1 MKKSIIIPIIFAL
14 VGTCF
19 VSYSFLDTFIIP
31 KNTKKVNL
39 DKNVDDFF
47 DEPLPSSSIGGAPFS
62 SSSQSS
68 VSSSSKPQNSSSSL
82 NSSESQS
89 SSAISSSV
97 SSSSS
102 SEAPQNVIN
111 YYEDKTEEEINALF
125 TSEVVFKEREH
136 YSDPDIYIDITTH
149 RDEADTTTYY
159 VADIR
164 IKHLKYLKTALAKDT
179 FGENVQEKTSEI
191 CKRKKGILAI
201 NGDFYGAQEAGY
213 VLRNGESLRS
223 TISKS
228 NVGENPRKN
237 PEDLA
242 IYRDGTFEIFNEHDY
257 TLEDI
262 KNKGAWQVFSFG
274 PGLIKDNEIVVGE
287 RDEVATALSGGRNQR
302 TIIGMISPLHYV
314 FFVNDAR
321 LTNEE
326 GFSLYEAA
334 NIMKD
339 LHCYCAYNLDGGGS
353 STMYLDNGTGNAD
366 KLAHLVNKPTQNF
379 RGKTGSIEQRDVS
392 DIIYIGK

>member
-47 DEPLPSSSIGGAPFS
+47 NEPLSSSSISSAPFS
-62 SSSQSS
+62 SSIKPSS
-68 VSSSSKPQNSSSSL
+68 NSSL
-82 NSSESQS
+82 NSSESQQS
-89 SSAISSSV
+89 SFSEF
-97 SSSSS
+97 SSS
-102 SEAPQNVIN
+102 SEEPIVPIA
-111 YYEDKTEEEINALF
+111 YYEDKSEEEINALF
-125 TSEVVFKEREH
+125 TNEVVFREREH
-136 YSDPDIYIDITTH
+136 YSDPNIYIDITTH

-213 VLRNGESLRS
+213 VLRNGEILRS
-223 TISKS
+223 TVSKS
-228 NVGENPRKN
+228 NVGQNPRKN

-257 TLEDI
+257 TLEQI
-262 KNKGAWQVFSFG
+262 KDKGAWQVFSFG
-274 PGLIKDNEIVVGE
+274 PGLIKDGEIIVGE
-287 RDEVATALSGGRNQR
+287 KDEVATALAGGRNQR
-302 TIIGMISPLHYV
+302 TTIGMIAPLHYV
-314 FFVNDAR
+314 FVVNDGR
-321 LTNEE
+321 STTDD
-326 GFSLYEAA
+326 GFSLFEIAH
-334 NIMKD
+334 ILKD

-366 KLAHLVNKPTQNF
+366 KLAHLVNRPSQDWRTNS
-379 RGKTGSIEQRDVS
+379 GKIGQRDVS
-392 DIIYIGK
+392 DIVYIGKE

>member
-14 VGTCF
+14 VGTSF
-19 VSYSFLDTFIIP
+19 VSYSFLDTFVIP

-47 DEPLPSSSIGGAPFS
+47 NEPLSSSSISSAPFS
-62 SSSQSS
+62 SSIKPSS
-68 VSSSSKPQNSSSSL
+68 NSSL
-82 NSSESQS
+82 NSSESQQS
-89 SSAISSSV
+89 SFSEF
-97 SSSSS
+97 SSS
-102 SEAPQNVIN
+102 SEEPIAPIT
-111 YYEDKTEEEINALF
+111 YYEDKSEEEINALF
-125 TSEVVFKEREH
+125 TNEVVFREKEH
-136 YSDPDIYIDITTH
+136 YSDPNIYIDITTH
-149 RDEADTTTYY
+149 RDAEDTTSYY

-213 VLRNGESLRS
+213 VLRNGEILRS
-223 TISKS
+223 TVSKS
-228 NVGENPRKN
+228 NVGQNPRKN

-257 TLEDI
+257 SLEEI
-262 KNKGAWQVFSFG
+262 QNKGAWQVFSFG
-274 PGLIKDNEIVVGE
+274 PGLIKDGEIIVGE
-287 RDEVATALSGGRNQR
+287 KDEVATALAGGRNQR
-302 TIIGMISPLHYV
+302 TTIGMIAPLHYV
-314 FFVNDAR
+314 FVVNDGR
-321 LTNEE
+321 STTDD
-326 GFSLYEAA
+326 GFSLFEIAH
-334 NIMKD
+334 ILKD

-366 KLAHLVNKPTQNF
+366 KLAHLVNRPSQDWRTNS
-379 RGKTGSIEQRDVS
+379 GKIGQRDVS
-392 DIIYIGK
+392 DIVYIGKE

>member
-14 VGTCF
+14 VGTSF
-19 VSYSFLDTFIIP
+19 VSYSFLDTFVIP

-47 DEPLPSSSIGGAPFS
+47 NEPLSSSSISSAPFS
-62 SSSQSS
+62 SSIKPSS
-68 VSSSSKPQNSSSSL
+68 NSSL
-82 NSSESQS
+82 NSSESQQS
-89 SSAISSSV
+89 SFSEF
-97 SSSSS
+97 SSS
-102 SEAPQNVIN
+102 SEEPVAPIT
-111 YYEDKTEEEINALF
+111 YYEDKSEEEINALF
-125 TSEVVFKEREH
+125 TNEVVFREREH
-136 YSDPDIYIDITTH
+136 YSDPNIYIDITTH
-149 RDEADTTTYY
+149 RDAEDTTTYY

-213 VLRNGESLRS
+213 VLRNGEILRS
-223 TISKS
+223 TVSKS
-228 NVGENPRKN
+228 NVGQNPRKN

-257 TLEDI
+257 SLEEI
-262 KNKGAWQVFSFG
+262 QNKGAWQVFSFG
-274 PGLIKDNEIVVGE
+274 PGLIKDGEIIVGE
-287 RDEVATALSGGRNQR
+287 KDEVATALAGGRNQR
-302 TIIGMISPLHYV
+302 TTIGMIAPLHYV
-314 FFVNDAR
+314 FVVNDGR
-321 LTNEE
+321 STTDDGL
-326 GFSLYEAA
+326 SLFEIAH
-334 NIMKD
+334 ILKD

-366 KLAHLVNKPTQNF
+366 KLAHLVNRPSQDWRTNS
-379 RGKTGSIEQRDVS
+379 GKIGQRDVS
-392 DIIYIGK
+392 DIVYIGKE

>member
-14 VGTCF
+14 VGTSF
-19 VSYSFLDTFIIP
+19 VSYSFLDTFVIP

-47 DEPLPSSSIGGAPFS
+47 NEPLSSSSISNAPFS
-62 SSSQSS
+62 SSVKPSS
-68 VSSSSKPQNSSSSL
+68 NSSL
-82 NSSESQS
+82 NSSESQQS
-89 SSAISSSV
+89 SFSEF
-97 SSSSS
+97 SSS
-102 SEAPQNVIN
+102 SEEPIAPIT
-111 YYEDKTEEEINALF
+111 YYEDKSEEEINALF
-125 TSEVVFKEREH
+125 TNEVVFREREH
-136 YSDPDIYIDITTH
+136 YSDPNIYIDITTH
-149 RDEADTTTYY
+149 RDAEDTTTYY

-213 VLRNGESLRS
+213 VLRNGEILRS
-223 TISKS
+223 TVSKS
-228 NVGENPRKN
+228 NVGQNPRKN

-257 TLEDI
+257 SLEEI
-262 KNKGAWQVFSFG
+262 QNKGAWQVFSFG
-274 PGLIKDNEIVVGE
+274 PGLIKDGEIIVGE
-287 RDEVATALSGGRNQR
+287 KDEVATALAGGRNQR
-302 TIIGMISPLHYV
+302 TTIGMIAPLHYV
-314 FFVNDAR
+314 FVVNDGR
-321 LTNEE
+321 STTDD
-326 GFSLYEAA
+326 GFSLFEIAH
-334 NIMKD
+334 ILKD

-366 KLAHLVNKPTQNF
+366 KLAHLVNRPSQDWRTNS
-379 RGKTGSIEQRDVS
+379 GKIGQRDVS
-392 DIIYIGK
+392 DIVYIGKE

>member
-14 VGTCF
+14 VGTSF
-19 VSYSFLDTFIIP
+19 VSYSFLDTFVIP

-47 DEPLPSSSIGGAPFS
+47 NEPLSSSSISSAPFS
-62 SSSQSS
+62 SSIKPSS
-68 VSSSSKPQNSSSSL
+68 NSSL
-82 NSSESQS
+82 NSSESQQS
-89 SSAISSSV
+89 SFSEF
-97 SSSSS
+97 SSS
-102 SEAPQNVIN
+102 SEEPVAPIT
-111 YYEDKTEEEINALF
+111 YYEDKSEEEINALF
-125 TSEVVFKEREH
+125 TNEVVFREREH
-136 YSDPDIYIDITTH
+136 YSDPNIYIDITTH
-149 RDEADTTTYY
+149 RDAEDTTTYY

-213 VLRNGESLRS
+213 VLRNGEILRS
-223 TISKS
+223 TVSKS
-228 NVGENPRKN
+228 NVGQNPRKN

-257 TLEDI
+257 SLEEI
-262 KNKGAWQVFSFG
+262 QNKGAWQVFSFG
-274 PGLIKDNEIVVGE
+274 PGLIKDGEIVVGE
-287 RDEVATALSGGRNQR
+287 KDEVATALAGGRNQR
-302 TIIGMISPLHYV
+302 TTIGMIAPLHYV
-314 FFVNDAR
+314 FVVNDGR
-321 LTNEE
+321 STTDD
-326 GFSLYEAA
+326 GFSLFEMAH
-334 NIMKD
+334 ILKD

-366 KLAHLVNKPTQNF
+366 KLAHLVNRPSQDWRTNS
-379 RGKTGSIEQRDVS
+379 GKIGQRDVS
-392 DIIYIGK
+392 DIVYIGKE

>member
-14 VGTCF
+14 VGTSF
-19 VSYSFLDTFIIP
+19 VSYSFLDTFVIP

-47 DEPLPSSSIGGAPFS
+47 NEPLSSSSISSAPFS
-62 SSSQSS
+62 SSIKPSS
-68 VSSSSKPQNSSSSL
+68 NSSL
-82 NSSESQS
+82 NSSESQHS
-89 SSAISSSV
+89 SFSEF
-97 SSSSS
+97 SSS
-102 SEAPQNVIN
+102 SEEPVAPIT
-111 YYEDKTEEEINALF
+111 YYEDKSEEEINALF
-125 TSEVVFKEREH
+125 TNEVVFREREH
-136 YSDPDIYIDITTH
+136 YSDPNIYIDITTH
-149 RDEADTTTYY
+149 RDAEDTTTYY

-213 VLRNGESLRS
+213 VLRNGEILRS
-223 TISKS
+223 TVSKS
-228 NVGENPRKN
+228 NVGQNPRKN

-257 TLEDI
+257 SLEEI
-262 KNKGAWQVFSFG
+262 QNKGAWQVFSFG
-274 PGLIKDNEIVVGE
+274 PGLIKDGEIIVGE
-287 RDEVATALSGGRNQR
+287 KDEVATALAGGRNQR
-302 TIIGMISPLHYV
+302 TTIGMIAPLHYV
-314 FFVNDAR
+314 FVVNDGR
-321 LTNEE
+321 STTDD
-326 GFSLYEAA
+326 GFSLFEIAH
-334 NIMKD
+334 ILKD

-366 KLAHLVNKPTQNF
+366 KLAHLVNRPSQDWRTNS
-379 RGKTGSIEQRDVS
+379 GKIGQRDVS
-392 DIIYIGK
+392 DIVYIGKE

>member
-14 VGTCF
+14 VGTSF
-19 VSYSFLDTFIIP
+19 VSYSFLDTFVIP

-47 DEPLPSSSIGGAPFS
+47 NEPLSSSSINGAPFS
-62 SSSQSS
+62 SSIKPSS
-68 VSSSSKPQNSSSSL
+68 NSSI
-82 NSSESQS
+82 NSSESQQS
-89 SSAISSSV
+89 SFSEL
-97 SSSSS
+97 SSS
-102 SEAPQNVIN
+102 SEEPIIPIA
-111 YYEDKTEEEINALF
+111 YYEDKSEEEINALF
-125 TSEVVFKEREH
+125 TNEVVFREREH
-136 YSDPDIYIDITTH
+136 YSDPNIYIDITTH
-149 RDEADTTTYY
+149 RDAEDTTTYY

-213 VLRNGESLRS
+213 VLRNGEILRS
-223 TISKS
+223 TVSKS
-228 NVGENPRKN
+228 NVGQNPRKN

-257 TLEDI
+257 SLEEI
-262 KNKGAWQVFSFG
+262 QNKGAWQVFSFG
-274 PGLIKDNEIVVGE
+274 PGLIKDGEIIVGE
-287 RDEVATALSGGRNQR
+287 KDEVATALAGGRNQR
-302 TIIGMISPLHYV
+302 TTIGMIAPLHYV
-314 FFVNDAR
+314 FVVNDGR
-321 LTNEE
+321 STTDD
-326 GFSLYEAA
+326 GFSLFEIAH
-334 NIMKD
+334 ILKD

-366 KLAHLVNKPTQNF
+366 KLAHLVNRPSQDWRTNS
-379 RGKTGSIEQRDVS
+379 GKIGQRDVS
-392 DIIYIGK
+392 DIVYIGKE

>member
-14 VGTCF
+14 VGTSF
-19 VSYSFLDTFIIP
+19 VSYSFLDTFVIP

-47 DEPLPSSSIGGAPFS
+47 NEPLSSSSISSAPFS
-62 SSSQSS
+62 SSIKPSS
-68 VSSSSKPQNSSSSL
+68 NSSL
-82 NSSESQS
+82 NSSESQQS
-89 SSAISSSV
+89 SFSEF
-97 SSSSS
+97 SSS
-102 SEAPQNVIN
+102 SEEPIAPIT
-111 YYEDKTEEEINALF
+111 YYEDKSEEEINALF
-125 TSEVVFKEREH
+125 TNEVVFREREH
-136 YSDPDIYIDITTH
+136 YSDPNIYIDITTH
-149 RDEADTTTYY
+149 RDAEDTTTYY

-213 VLRNGESLRS
+213 VLRNGEILRS
-223 TISKS
+223 TVSKS
-228 NVGENPRKN
+228 NVGQNPRKN

-257 TLEDI
+257 SLEEI
-262 KNKGAWQVFSFG
+262 QNKGAWQVFSFG
-274 PGLIKDNEIVVGE
+274 PGLIKDGEIIVGE
-287 RDEVATALSGGRNQR
+287 KDEVATALAGGRNQR
-302 TIIGMISPLHYV
+302 TTIGMIAPLHYV
-314 FFVNDAR
+314 FVVNDGR
-321 LTNEE
+321 STTDD
-326 GFSLYEAA
+326 GFSLFEIAH
-334 NIMKD
+334 ILKD

-366 KLAHLVNKPTQNF
+366 KLAHLVNRPSQDWRTNS
-379 RGKTGSIEQRDVS
+379 GKIGQRDVS
-392 DIIYIGK
+392 DIVYIGKE

>member
-14 VGTCF
+14 VGTSF
-19 VSYSFLDTFIIP
+19 VSYSFLDTFVIP

-47 DEPLPSSSIGGAPFS
+47 NEPLSSSSISSAPFS
-62 SSSQSS
+62 SSIKPSS
-68 VSSSSKPQNSSSSL
+68 NSSL
-82 NSSESQS
+82 NSSESQQS
-89 SSAISSSV
+89 SFSEF
-97 SSSSS
+97 SSS
-102 SEAPQNVIN
+102 SEEPVAPIT
-111 YYEDKTEEEINALF
+111 YYEDKSEEEINALF
-125 TSEVVFKEREH
+125 TNEVVFREREH
-136 YSDPDIYIDITTH
+136 YSDPNIYIEITTH
-149 RDEADTTTYY
+149 RDAEDTTTYY

-213 VLRNGESLRS
+213 VLRNGEILRS
-223 TISKS
+223 TVSKS
-228 NVGENPRKN
+228 NVGQNPRKN

-257 TLEDI
+257 SLEEI
-262 KNKGAWQVFSFG
+262 QNKGAWQVFSFG
-274 PGLIKDNEIVVGE
+274 PGLIKDGEIVVGE
-287 RDEVATALSGGRNQR
+287 KDEVATALAGGRNQR
-302 TIIGMISPLHYV
+302 TTIGMIAPLHYV
-314 FFVNDAR
+314 FVVNDGR
-321 LTNEE
+321 STTDDGL
-326 GFSLYEAA
+326 SLFEIAH
-334 NIMKD
+334 ILKD

-366 KLAHLVNKPTQNF
+366 KLAHLVNRPSQDWRTNS
-379 RGKTGSIEQRDVS
+379 GKIGQRDVS
-392 DIIYIGK
+392 DIVYIGKE

>member
-14 VGTCF
+14 VGTSF
-19 VSYSFLDTFIIP
+19 VSYSFLDTFVIP

-47 DEPLPSSSIGGAPFS
+47 NEPLSSSSISSAPFS
-62 SSSQSS
+62 SSIKPSS
-68 VSSSSKPQNSSSSL
+68 NSSL
-82 NSSESQS
+82 NSSESQQS
-89 SSAISSSV
+89 SFSEF
-97 SSSSS
+97 SSS
-102 SEAPQNVIN
+102 SEEPVAPIT
-111 YYEDKTEEEINALF
+111 YYEDKSEEEINALF
-125 TSEVVFKEREH
+125 TNEVVFREREH
-136 YSDPDIYIDITTH
+136 YSDPNIYIDITTH
-149 RDEADTTTYY
+149 RDAEDTTTYY

-213 VLRNGESLRS
+213 VLRNGEILRS
-223 TISKS
+223 TVSKS
-228 NVGENPRKN
+228 NVGQNPRKN

-257 TLEDI
+257 SLEEI
-262 KNKGAWQVFSFG
+262 QNKGAWQVFSFG
-274 PGLIKDNEIVVGE
+274 PGLIKDGEIVVGE
-287 RDEVATALSGGRNQR
+287 KDEVATALAGGRNQR
-302 TIIGMISPLHYV
+302 TTIGMIAPLHYV
-314 FFVNDAR
+314 FVVNDGR
-321 LTNEE
+321 STTDDGL
-326 GFSLYEAA
+326 SLFEIAH
-334 NIMKD
+334 ILKD

-366 KLAHLVNKPTQNF
+366 KLAHLVNRPSQDWRTNS
-379 RGKTGSIEQRDVS
+379 GKIGQRDVS
-392 DIIYIGK
+392 DIVYIGKE

>member
-14 VGTCF
+14 VGTSF
-19 VSYSFLDTFIIP
+19 VSYSFLDTFVIP

-47 DEPLPSSSIGGAPFS
+47 NEPLSSSSISSAPFS
-62 SSSQSS
+62 SSIKPSS
-68 VSSSSKPQNSSSSL
+68 NSSL
-82 NSSESQS
+82 NSSESQQTS
-89 SSAISSSV
+89 FSGF
-97 SSSSS
+97 SSS
-102 SEAPQNVIN
+102 SEEPIAPIT
-111 YYEDKTEEEINALF
+111 YYEDKSEEEINALF
-125 TSEVVFKEREH
+125 TNEVVFREREH
-136 YSDPDIYIDITTH
+136 YSDPNIYIDITTH
-149 RDEADTTTYY
+149 RDAEDTTTYY

-213 VLRNGESLRS
+213 VLRNGEILRS
-223 TISKS
+223 TVSKS
-228 NVGENPRKN
+228 NVGQNPRKN

-257 TLEDI
+257 SLEEI
-262 KNKGAWQVFSFG
+262 QNKGAWQVFSFG
-274 PGLIKDNEIVVGE
+274 PGLIKDGEIVVGE
-287 RDEVATALSGGRNQR
+287 KDEVATALAGGRNQR
-302 TIIGMISPLHYV
+302 TTIGMIAPLHYV
-314 FFVNDAR
+314 FVVNDGR
-321 LTNEE
+321 STTDD
-326 GFSLYEAA
+326 GFSLFEIAH
-334 NIMKD
+334 ILKD

-366 KLAHLVNKPTQNF
+366 KLAHLVNRPSQDWRTNS
-379 RGKTGSIEQRDVS
+379 GKIGQRDVS
-392 DIIYIGK
+392 DIVYIGKE

>member
-14 VGTCF
+14 VGTSF
-19 VSYSFLDTFIIP
+19 VSYSFLDTFVIP

-47 DEPLPSSSIGGAPFS
+47 SEPLSSSSISGAPFS
-62 SSSQSS
+62 SSIKPSS
-68 VSSSSKPQNSSSSL
+68 NSSL
-82 NSSESQS
+82 NSSESQQS
-89 SSAISSSV
+89 SFSGF
-97 SSSSS
+97 SSS
-102 SEAPQNVIN
+102 SEEPIVPIT
-111 YYEDKTEEEINALF
+111 YYEDKSEEEINVLF
-125 TSEVVFKEREH
+125 TNEVVFREREH
-136 YSDPDIYIDITTH
+136 YSDPNIYIDITTH
-149 RDEADTTTYY
+149 RDAEDTTTYY

-213 VLRNGESLRS
+213 VLRNGEVLRS

-257 TLEDI
+257 SLEEI

-274 PGLIKDNEIVVGE
+274 PGLIKDNEILVGE

-302 TIIGMISPLHYV
+302 TIIGMIAPLHYV

-392 DIIYIGK
+392 DIIYIGKE

>member
-14 VGTCF
+14 VGTSF
-19 VSYSFLDTFIIP
+19 VSYSFLDTFVIP

-47 DEPLPSSSIGGAPFS
+47 NEPLSSSSISSAPFS
-62 SSSQSS
+62 SSIKPSS
-68 VSSSSKPQNSSSSL
+68 NSSL
-82 NSSESQS
+82 NSSESQQS
-89 SSAISSSV
+89 SFSEF
-97 SSSSS
+97 SSS
-102 SEAPQNVIN
+102 SEEPVAPIT
-111 YYEDKTEEEINALF
+111 YYEDKSEEEINALF
-125 TSEVVFKEREH
+125 TNEVVFREREH
-136 YSDPDIYIDITTH
+136 YSDPNIYIDITTH
-149 RDEADTTTYY
+149 RDAEDTTTYY

-213 VLRNGESLRS
+213 VLRNGEILRS
-223 TISKS
+223 TVSKS
-228 NVGENPRKN
+228 NVGQNPRKN

-257 TLEDI
+257 SLEEI
-262 KNKGAWQVFSFG
+262 QNKGAWQVFSFG
-274 PGLIKDNEIVVGE
+274 PGLIKDGEIVVGE
-287 RDEVATALSGGRNQR
+287 KDEVATALAGGRNQR
-302 TIIGMISPLHYV
+302 TTIGMIAPLHYV
-314 FFVNDAR
+314 FVVNDGR
-321 LTNEE
+321 STTDD
-326 GFSLYEAA
+326 GFSLFEIAH
-334 NIMKD
+334 ILKD

-366 KLAHLVNKPTQNF
+366 KLAHLVNRPSQDWRTNS
-379 RGKTGSIEQRDVS
+379 GKIGQRDVS
-392 DIIYIGK
+392 DIVYIGKE

>member
-14 VGTCF
+14 VGTSF
-19 VSYSFLDTFIIP
+19 VSYSFLDTFVIP

-47 DEPLPSSSIGGAPFS
+47 NEPLSSSSISSAPFS
-62 SSSQSS
+62 SSIKPSS
-68 VSSSSKPQNSSSSL
+68 NSSL
-82 NSSESQS
+82 NSSESQQS
-89 SSAISSSV
+89 SFSEF
-97 SSSSS
+97 SSS
-102 SEAPQNVIN
+102 SEEPIAPIT
-111 YYEDKTEEEINALF
+111 YYEDKSEEEINALF
-125 TSEVVFKEREH
+125 TNEVVFREREH
-136 YSDPDIYIDITTH
+136 YSDPNIYIDITTH
-149 RDEADTTTYY
+149 RDAEDTTTYY

-213 VLRNGESLRS
+213 VLRNGEILRS
-223 TISKS
+223 TVSKS
-228 NVGENPRKN
+228 NVGQNPRKN

-257 TLEDI
+257 SLEEI
-262 KNKGAWQVFSFG
+262 QNKGAWQVFSFG
-274 PGLIKDNEIVVGE
+274 PGLIKDGEIVVGE
-287 RDEVATALSGGRNQR
+287 KDEVATALAGGRNQR
-302 TIIGMISPLHYV
+302 TTIGMIAPLHYV
-314 FFVNDAR
+314 FVVNDGR
-321 LTNEE
+321 STTDD
-326 GFSLYEAA
+326 GFSLFEIAH
-334 NIMKD
+334 ILKD

-366 KLAHLVNKPTQNF
+366 KLAHLVNRPSQDWRTNS
-379 RGKTGSIEQRDVS
+379 GKIGQRDVS
-392 DIIYIGK
+392 DIVYIGKE

>member
-14 VGTCF
+14 VGTSF
-19 VSYSFLDTFIIP
+19 VSYSFLDTFVIP

-47 DEPLPSSSIGGAPFS
+47 NEPLSSSSISSAPFS
-62 SSSQSS
+62 SSIKPSS
-68 VSSSSKPQNSSSSL
+68 NSSL
-82 NSSESQS
+82 NSSESQQS
-89 SSAISSSV
+89 SFSEF
-97 SSSSS
+97 SSS
-102 SEAPQNVIN
+102 SEEPVAPIT
-111 YYEDKTEEEINALF
+111 YYEDKSEEEINALF
-125 TSEVVFKEREH
+125 TNEVVFREREH
-136 YSDPDIYIDITTH
+136 YSDPNIYIDITTH
-149 RDEADTTTYY
+149 RDAEDTTTYY

-213 VLRNGESLRS
+213 VLRNGEILRS
-223 TISKS
+223 TVSKS
-228 NVGENPRKN
+228 NVGQNPRKN

-257 TLEDI
+257 SLEEI
-262 KNKGAWQVFSFG
+262 QNKGAWQVFSFG
-274 PGLIKDNEIVVGE
+274 PGLIKDGEIIVGE
-287 RDEVATALSGGRNQR
+287 KDEVATALAGGRNQR
-302 TIIGMISPLHYV
+302 TTIGMIAPLHYV
-314 FFVNDAR
+314 FVVNDGR
-321 LTNEE
+321 STTDD
-326 GFSLYEAA
+326 GFSLFEIAH
-334 NIMKD
+334 ILKD

-366 KLAHLVNKPTQNF
+366 KLAHLVNRPSQDWRTNS
-379 RGKTGSIEQRDVS
+379 GKIGQRDVS
-392 DIIYIGK
+392 DIVYIGKE

>member
-14 VGTCF
+14 VGTSF
-19 VSYSFLDTFIIP
+19 VSYSFLDTFVIP

-47 DEPLPSSSIGGAPFS
+47 NEPLSSSSISSAPFS
-62 SSSQSS
+62 SFI
-68 VSSSSKPQNSSSSL
+68 KPSSSSSL
-82 NSSESQS
+82 NSSESQQS
-89 SSAISSSV
+89 SFSEF
-97 SSSSS
+97 SSS
-102 SEAPQNVIN
+102 SEEPIAPIA
-111 YYEDKTEEEINALF
+111 YYEDKSEEEINALF
-125 TSEVVFKEREH
+125 TNEVVFREREH
-136 YSDPDIYIDITTH
+136 YSDPNIYIDITTH
-149 RDEADTTTYY
+149 RDAEDTTTYY

-213 VLRNGESLRS
+213 VLRNGEILRS
-223 TISKS
+223 TVSKS
-228 NVGENPRKN
+228 NVGQNPRKN

-257 TLEDI
+257 SLEEI
-262 KNKGAWQVFSFG
+262 QNKGAWQVFSFG
-274 PGLIKDNEIVVGE
+274 PGLIKDGEIIVGE
-287 RDEVATALSGGRNQR
+287 KDEVATALAGGRNQR
-302 TIIGMISPLHYV
+302 TTIGMIAPLHYV
-314 FFVNDAR
+314 FVVNDGR
-321 LTNEE
+321 STTDD
-326 GFSLYEAA
+326 GFSLFEIAH
-334 NIMKD
+334 ILKD

-366 KLAHLVNKPTQNF
+366 KLAHLVNRPSQDWRTNS
-379 RGKTGSIEQRDVS
+379 GKIGQRDVS
-392 DIIYIGK
+392 DIVYIGKE